1 MKKWS
6 IKILL
11 SLGILLC
18 GYATVHGYFTPFSE
32 NSLHT
37 AFHIKTSSD
46 KANLLDRN
54 QSFERFK
61 RKGCL
66 VDNEENDEN
75 FSSIQKQLVKN
86 NYFLNFLCSD
96 KAALYSS
103 TLTKKVN
110 TGKIFSLPA
119 NKVYLLFQ
127 VFRI

>member
-46 KANLLDRN
+46 KANLL
-54 QSFERFK
+54 
-61 RKGCL
+61 GCL

>member
-1 MKKWS
+1 MKKWLT
-6 IKILL
+6 KILL
-11 SLGILLC
+11 SFGILLC
-18 GYATVHGYFTPFSE
+18 GYASMHGCFSHFTE
-32 NSLHT
+32 NSLYT
-37 AFHIKTSSD
+37 SVHIKSTPD
-46 KANLLDRN
+46 KASYSDRN

-86 NYFLNFLCSD
+86 NYFLNLFCSN
-96 KAALYSS
+96 KAVLY
-103 TLTKKVN
+103 TTALTKKVN